1 MRILH
6 VHDFFAP
13 GNSRFAF
20 DMDRLLAA
28 RGHEVQVL
36 AAVGPLG
43 PADGAVEE
51 GVSFHT
57 YPHRPELSSS
67 KRLRYATGMNRDRFG
82 EIHARAPIDLLVL
95 NQPLCASGITENPA
109 SASVP
114 KVYWFISPWAAEWKA
129 SNPESH
135 FVSRMFNMSFRNR
148 MEDLALQASDAVF
161 VESEFIRRELKAHH
175 RKLPDRKVTLIP
187 GAVDLRR
194 FAPDGSREQNRKRFG
209 IGPGPVALTVRR
221 LVERMGIDLLIRAA
235 AEVPG
240 LKVVIGGDGPLRAE
254 LEALAASLGVP
265 ATFLGYV
272 KDEDLASLYRA
283 ADLFVLPT
291 RALEGFGLVAIEAMA
306 CGTPA
311 MGTPVGAIPEVLG
324 PLRLLFD
331 DTTPRAIAAGIRRL
345 LAERDGS
352 LGERCRAHVA
362 EHYDWS
368 KVIERVEQVFV
379 EVRRE
384 GPGHG
389 RR

>member
-6 VHDFFAP
+6 VHDFYAP

-28 RGHEVQVL
+28 RGHEVHVL
-36 AAVGPLG
+36 AAVSELG
-43 PADGAVEE
+43 PADGATVEK
-51 GVSFHT
+51 VTFHT

-67 KRLRYATGMNRDRFG
+67 KRLSYATKMNSERFG
-82 EIHARAPIDLLVL
+82 ALHADRSIDLLVL
-95 NQPLCASGITENPA
+95 NQPLCASGIAESPA
-109 SASVP
+109 SGSVP

-129 SNPESH
+129 SNPDAH
-135 FVSRMFNMSFRNR
+135 FVSRIFNTTFRNR
-148 MEDLALQASDAVF
+148 MEDLALQGSDAVF

-175 RKLPDRKVTLIP
+175 RKVPDRKVTLIP
-187 GAVDLRR
+187 GAVDLTR
-194 FAPDGSREQNRKRFG
+194 FAPDGTREQNRARFG

-240 LKVVIGGDGPLRAE
+240 LQVVIGGDGPLRAE
-254 LEALAASLGVP
+254 LEGLAASLKVP
-265 ATFLGYV
+265 AKFLGYV
-272 KDEDLASLYRA
+272 RDEDLPALYRS

-324 PLRLLFD
+324 PLKMVFD
-331 DTTPRAIAAGIRRL
+331 DSTPQAIAGGIRRF

-352 LGERCRAHVA
+352 LGARCRAHVA
-362 EHYDWS
+362 AHYDWA
-368 KVIERVEQVFV
+368 KVVERVEQVFV
-379 EVRRE
+379 EVVRE

>member
-6 VHDFFAP
+6 VHDFYAP

-28 RGHEVQVL
+28 RGHDVHVL
-36 AAVGPLG
+36 AAVGDLG
-43 PADGAVEE
+43 PADGASMERVT
-51 GVSFHT
+51 FHT

-67 KRLRYATGMNRDRFG
+67 NRLSYATKMNSERFG
-82 EIHARAPIDLLVL
+82 EIHAGAPFDLLVL
-95 NQPLCASGITENPA
+95 NQPLCASGIAEHPV
-109 SASVP
+109 SRCVP

-129 SNPESH
+129 SNPDAH
-135 FVSRMFNMSFRNR
+135 FVSRIFNTTFRNR

-175 RKLPDRKVTLIP
+175 RKVPDRKVTLIP
-187 GAVDLRR
+187 GAVDLSK
-194 FAPDGSREQNRKRFG
+194 FAPGGSREKNRERFG

-235 AEVPG
+235 AEVPE
-240 LKVVIGGDGPLRAE
+240 LQVVIGGDGPLRAE
-254 LEALAASLGVP
+254 LEALAASLKVP
-265 ATFLGYV
+265 AKFLGYIR
-272 KDEDLASLYRA
+272 DEDLPALYRS

-324 PLRLLFD
+324 PLKLVFED
-331 DTTPRAIAAGIRRL
+331 STPQAIAGGIRRF

-362 EHYDWS
+362 AHYDWS
-368 KVIERVEQVFV
+368 KVIERVERVFL
-379 EVRRE
+379 EVVRE

>member
-28 RGHEVQVL
+28 RGHDVHVL
-36 AAVGPLG
+36 SAVGELG
-43 PADGAVEE
+43 PADGAVLE
-51 GVSFHT
+51 GVAFHT

-67 KRLRYATGMNRDRFG
+67 KRLSYATRMNHDGFG
-82 EIHARAPIDLLVL
+82 EIHARAPVDVLVL

-114 KVYWFISPWAAEWKA
+114 KVHWFISPWAAEWKA

-135 FVSRMFNMSFRNR
+135 FVSRIFNMSFRNR

-175 RKLPDRKVTLIP
+175 RKILDRKVTLIP
-187 GAVDLRR
+187 GAVDLKR
-194 FAPDGSREQNRKRFG
+194 FGPAGSKEENRAKFG

-240 LKVVIGGDGPLRAE
+240 LRVIVGGDGPLRGE
-254 LEALAASLGVP
+254 LEALAASLRVP

-272 KDEDLASLYRA
+272 KDEDLPSLYRA
-283 ADLFVLPT
+283 VDLFVLPT

-331 DTTPRAIAAGIRRL
+331 ETTSGAIAAGIRRF
-345 LAERDGS
+345 LAEADGS

-362 EHYDWS
+362 AHYDWS
-368 KVIERVEQVFV
+368 KVIERVESVLV

-384 GPGHG
+384 GSGHG

>member
-28 RGHEVQVL
+28 RGHDVHVL
-36 AAVGPLG
+36 AAVGELG
-43 PADGAVEE
+43 PADGSTSERVT
-51 GVSFHT
+51 FHT
-57 YPHRPELSSS
+57 YPHRPDLSSS
-67 KRLRYATGMNRDRFG
+67 RRLAYSTKMNSDRFG
-82 EIHARAPIDLLVL
+82 EIHAATPVDLLVL
-95 NQPLCASGITENPA
+95 NQPLCASGIADNER
-109 SASVP
+109 SRSVP

-129 SNPESH
+129 SNPGAH

-148 MEDLALQASDAVF
+148 MEDLALQGSDAVF

-175 RKLPDRKVTLIP
+175 RKVPDRKVTLIP
-187 GAVDLRR
+187 GAVDLTK
-194 FAPDGSREQNRKRFG
+194 FSPDGSREQNRQRFG

-240 LKVVIGGDGPLRAE
+240 LQVVVGGDGPLRGE
-254 LEALAASLGVP
+254 LESLAGSLGVR
-265 ATFLGYV
+265 AKFLGYV
-272 KDEDLASLYRA
+272 KDEDLPSLYRA

-324 PLRLLFD
+324 PLNLLFD
-331 DTTPRAIAAGIRRL
+331 DVSPQAIAGGIRRF
-345 LAERDGS
+345 LA
-352 LGERCRAHVA
+352 GEGASGDRCRAYVA
-362 EHYDWS
+362 AHYDWA
-368 KVIERVEQVFV
+368 KVIERVERVFV
-379 EVRRE
+379 EVVRE

>member
-28 RGHEVQVL
+28 RGHDVHVL
-36 AAVGPLG
+36 AAVAELG
-43 PADGAVEE
+43 PADGAVLE
-51 GVSFHT
+51 GVTFHT
-57 YPHRPELSSS
+57 YPHKPDLSSS
-67 KRLRYATGMNRDRFG
+67 KRLGYSNEMNRSMFGAAHGRHRF
-82 EIHARAPIDLLVL
+82 DLLVL
-95 NQPLCASGITENPA
+95 NQPLCAMGVCEHPDA
-109 SASVP
+109 RQVP
-114 KVYWFISPWAAEWKA
+114 KVYWFISPWAAEWKV
-129 SNPESH
+129 SNPEAH
-135 FVSRMFNMSFRNR
+135 LVSRLFNTSLRNR
-148 MEDLALQASDAVF
+148 MENLALQASDAVF
-161 VESEFIRRELKAHH
+161 VESEFIRKELKAHH
-175 RKLPDRKVTLIP
+175 RKIPDAKVTLIP
-187 GAVDLRR
+187 GAVDLETFR
-194 FAPDGSREQNRKRFG
+194 PLGTREQNRGRFG
-209 IGPGPVALTVRR
+209 IGGGPVALTVRR

-240 LKVVIGGDGPLRAE
+240 LQVVIGGDGPLRGE
-254 LEALAASLGVP
+254 LETLARSLGVP

-272 KDEDLASLYRA
+272 KDADLPALYRA

-324 PLRLLFD
+324 PLKLVFD
-331 DTTPRAIAAGIRRL
+331 DVTPQAIAGGIRRF
-345 LAERDGS
+345 LAGRDAG
-352 LGERCRAHVA
+352 LAERCRAHVA
-362 EHYDWS
+362 AHYDWS
-368 KVIERVEQVFV
+368 RVIEKAERVLV
-379 EVRRE
+379 EVVRE

>member
-6 VHDFFAP
+6 VHDFYAP

-28 RGHEVQVL
+28 RGHEVHVL
-36 AAVGPLG
+36 AAVGELG
-43 PADGAVEE
+43 PADGAMIEKVT
-51 GVSFHT
+51 FHT

-67 KRLRYATGMNRDRFG
+67 KRLSYATKMNSERFG
-82 EIHARAPIDLLVL
+82 ALHARMAIDLLVL
-95 NQPLCASGITENPA
+95 NQPLCASGIAESPA
-109 SASVP
+109 ADSVP
-114 KVYWFISPWAAEWKA
+114 KVYWFISPWAAEWRA
-129 SNPESH
+129 SNPDAH
-135 FVSRMFNMSFRNR
+135 FVSRIFNTTFRNR
-148 MEDLALQASDAVF
+148 MEDLALQGSDAVF

-175 RKLPDRKVTLIP
+175 RKVPDRKVTLIP
-187 GAVDLRR
+187 GAVDLSR
-194 FAPDGSREQNRKRFG
+194 FAPDGTRERNRARFG
-209 IGPGPVALTVRR
+209 IGAGPVALTVRR

-235 AEVPG
+235 SEVPG
-240 LKVVIGGDGPLRAE
+240 LHVVIGGDGPLRAE
-254 LEALAASLGVP
+254 LEALAASLKVP
-265 ATFLGYV
+265 AKFLGYV
-272 KDEDLASLYRA
+272 RDEDLPALYRS

-324 PLRLLFD
+324 PLKLVFED
-331 DTTPRAIAAGIRRL
+331 STPQAIAGGIRRF

-352 LGERCRAHVA
+352 LGARCRAHVA
-362 EHYDWS
+362 AHYDWA
-368 KVIERVEQVFV
+368 KVIERVERVFV
-379 EVRRE
+379 EVVRE

>member
-13 GNSRFAF
+13 GNSRFGF

-28 RGHEVQVL
+28 RGHELHVL
-36 AAVGPLG
+36 SAVGDLG
-43 PADGAVEE
+43 PADGASME
-51 GVSFHT
+51 GVLFHT
-57 YPHRPELSSS
+57 YPQRAELGSIE
-67 KRLRYATGMNRDRFG
+67 RLKYSQTMNDRGFG
-82 EIHARAPIDLLVL
+82 RLHAEHPFDVVVT
-95 NQPLCASGITENPA
+95 NQPLCALGVDQNPA
-109 SASVP
+109 ADRVP
-114 KVYWFISPWAAEWKA
+114 RVYWFISPWAAEWKA
-129 SNPESH
+129 SNPGAH
-135 FVSRMFNMSFRNR
+135 FVSRLFNTSFRNR
-148 MEDLALQASDAVF
+148 SEDFALQRSNAVF
-161 VESEFIRRELKAHH
+161 VESEFIRRELKAYH
-175 RKLPDRKVTLIP
+175 RKIPDKKITLIP
-187 GAVDLRR
+187 GAVDLSR
-194 FAPDGSREQNRKRFG
+194 FRPDGSREQNRKRFN

-240 LKVVIGGDGPLRAE
+240 LQVVIGGDGPLRPQ
-254 LEALAASLGVP
+254 LEALAASLQVP

-272 KDEDLASLYRA
+272 KDEDLPSLYRA

-324 PLRLLFD
+324 PLKLLFD
-331 DTTPRAIAAGIRRL
+331 DTTPQAIAGGIRRL
-345 LAERDGS
+345 LAEADGA
-352 LGERCRAHVA
+352 LGERCRAHVK

-368 KVIERVEQVFV
+368 KVIERVERVLL
-379 EVRRE
+379 EVQRE

>member
-1 MRILH
+1 MKILH

-20 DMDRLLAA
+20 DMDRLLVA
-28 RGHEVQVL
+28 RGHEVHVL
-36 AAVGPLG
+36 AAVGELG
-43 PADGAVEE
+43 PADGAVVE
-51 GVSFHT
+51 GVAFHT
-57 YPHRPELSSS
+57 YPHEPTLSST
-67 KRLRYATGMNRDRFG
+67 KRLAYSNEMNRTRFG
-82 EIHARAPIDLLVL
+82 EAHARHHFDLLVL
-95 NQPLCASGITENPA
+95 NQPLCAAGVCEHPVSKQ
-109 SASVP
+109 VP

-129 SNPESH
+129 SNPDAH
-135 FVSRMFNMSFRNR
+135 LVSRLFNTSLRNR

-175 RKLPDRKVTLIP
+175 RKVPDAKVTLIP
-187 GAVDLRR
+187 GAVDLEKFR
-194 FAPDGSREQNRKRFG
+194 PEGSREQNRARFG
-209 IGPGPVALTVRR
+209 IGGGPVALTVRR

-240 LKVVIGGDGPLRAE
+240 LQVVIGGDGPLRGE
-254 LEALAASLGVP
+254 LQALAKSLKVP

-272 KDEDLASLYRA
+272 KDEDLPALYRA

-291 RALEGFGLVAIEAMA
+291 RALEGFGLVAVEAMA

-324 PLRLLFD
+324 PLKLVFD
-331 DTTPRAIAAGIRRL
+331 DVTPQAIAVGLRRFFAETDAGL
-345 LAERDGS
+345 PG
-352 LGERCRAHVA
+352 RCRAHVA
-362 EHYDWS
+362 ANYDWS
-368 KVIERVEQVFV
+368 KVIEKAERVLV
-379 EVRRE
+379 EVARE

>member
-28 RGHEVQVL
+28 RGHDVHVL
-36 AAVGPLG
+36 AAVGELG
-43 PADGAVEE
+43 PADGAVLEA
-51 GVSFHT
+51 VTFHT

-67 KRLRYATGMNRDRFG
+67 KRLSYATGMNRDRFG
-82 EIHARAPIDLLVL
+82 EIHAAGAVDVLVL

-109 SASVP
+109 SAAVP

-135 FVSRMFNMSFRNR
+135 FVSRIFNMSFRNR

-175 RKLPDRKVTLIP
+175 RKIPDRKVTLIP
-187 GAVDLRR
+187 GAVDLSR
-194 FAPDGSREQNRKRFG
+194 FSPDGSKEKNRAKFG
-209 IGPGPVALTVRR
+209 VGPGPVALTVRR

-240 LKVVIGGDGPLRAE
+240 LQVVIGGDGPLRGE
-254 LEALAASLGVP
+254 LEALAASLKVP
-265 ATFLGYV
+265 AKFLGYV
-272 KDEDLASLYRA
+272 KDEDLPSLYRA
-283 ADLFVLPT
+283 ADVFVLPT

-331 DTTPRAIAAGIRRL
+331 DTTPQAIAGGIRRF
-345 LAERDGS
+345 LAEADGG

-362 EHYDWS
+362 AHYDWS
-368 KVIERVEQVFV
+368 KVIERVEHVLV
-379 EVRRE
+379 EVQRE

>member
-6 VHDFFAP
+6 VHDFYAP

-28 RGHEVQVL
+28 RGHEVHVL
-36 AAVGPLG
+36 AAVGDLG
-43 PADGAVEE
+43 PADGSTMERVT
-51 GVSFHT
+51 FHT

-67 KRLRYATGMNRDRFG
+67 KRLSYATKMNSERFG
-82 EIHARAPIDLLVL
+82 TLHAQRPIDLLVL
-95 NQPLCASGITENPA
+95 NQPLCASGIADNAA
-109 SASVP
+109 SDSVP

-129 SNPESH
+129 SNPDAH
-135 FVSRMFNMSFRNR
+135 LVSRIFNTTFRNR
-148 MEDLALQASDAVF
+148 MEDLALQGSDAVF

-175 RKLPDRKVTLIP
+175 RKVPDRKVTLIP
-187 GAVDLRR
+187 GAVDLVR
-194 FAPDGSREQNRKRFG
+194 FAPDGTREQNRQRFG

-240 LKVVIGGDGPLRAE
+240 LQVVIGGDGPLRAE
-254 LEALAASLGVP
+254 LDALAASLKVP
-265 ATFLGYV
+265 AKFLGYV
-272 KDEDLASLYRA
+272 RDEDLPSLYRS

-324 PLRLLFD
+324 PLKLVFED
-331 DTTPRAIAAGIRRL
+331 STPQAIAGGIRRF
-345 LAERDGS
+345 LADRDGA
-352 LGERCRAHVA
+352 LGARCRAHVA
-362 EHYDWS
+362 AHYDWA

-379 EVRRE
+379 EVVRE

>member
-6 VHDFFAP
+6 AHDFFAP

-20 DMDRLLAA
+20 DMDRLLQA
-28 RGHEVQVL
+28 RGHEVHVL
-36 AAVGPLG
+36 AAVAERG
-43 PADGAVEE
+43 PADGAVIE
-51 GVSFHT
+51 GVTFHT
-57 YPHRPELSSS
+57 YPHKADLPASR
-67 KRLRYATGMNRDRFG
+67 RLAYSNEMNRSKFG
-82 EIHARAPIDLLVL
+82 EAHARHRFELLLL
-95 NQPLCASGITENPA
+95 NQPLCAMGVCDHPA
-109 SASVP
+109 AKGLP

-129 SNPESH
+129 SNPEAH
-135 FVSRMFNMSFRNR
+135 LVSRLFNTSLRNR
-148 MEDLALQASDAVF
+148 MESLALQASDAVF

-175 RKLPDRKVTLIP
+175 RKIPDAKVTLIP
-187 GAVDLRR
+187 GAVDLAKFRPEGTR
-194 FAPDGSREQNRKRFG
+194 DENRARFG
-209 IGPGPVALTVRR
+209 IRSGPVALTVRR

-240 LKVVIGGDGPLRAE
+240 LEVVIGGDGPLRGD
-254 LEALAASLGVP
+254 LEALAQSLRVP

-272 KDEDLASLYRA
+272 KDEDLPALYRA

-324 PLRLLFD
+324 PLRLVFD
-331 DTTPRAIAAGIRRL
+331 DVTPQAIAGGIRRFF
-345 LAERDGS
+345 AERDAG
-352 LGERCRAHVA
+352 LPERCRAHVA

-368 KVIERVEQVFV
+368 QVIAKAEQVLV
-379 EVRRE
+379 EVARE

>member
-20 DMDRLLAA
+20 DMDRLLRA
-28 RGHEVQVL
+28 RGHDVHVL
-36 AAVGPLG
+36 AAVGELG
-43 PADGAVEE
+43 PADGAVLE
-51 GVSFHT
+51 GVTFHT

-67 KRLRYATGMNRDRFG
+67 KRLSYATTMNRDRFG
-82 EIHARAPIDLLVL
+82 EIHALTPVDVLVL

-109 SASVP
+109 STSVP

-135 FVSRMFNMSFRNR
+135 FVSRIFNMTFRNR

-175 RKLPDRKVTLIP
+175 RKIPDRKVTLIP
-187 GAVDLRR
+187 GAVDLTR
-194 FAPDGSREQNRKRFG
+194 FCPDGSKEKNRAKFG

-240 LKVVIGGDGPLRAE
+240 LQVVVGGDGPLRSE
-254 LEALAASLGVP
+254 LEALAASLKVP
-265 ATFLGYV
+265 AKFLGYV
-272 KDEDLASLYRA
+272 KDEDLPSLYRA

-324 PLRLLFD
+324 PLKLLFD
-331 DTTPRAIAAGIRRL
+331 DTTAPAIAGGIRRF
-345 LAERDGS
+345 LAEADGA
-352 LGERCRAHVA
+352 LAERCRAHVA
-362 EHYDWS
+362 AHYDWS
-368 KVIERVEQVFV
+368 KVVERVEHVLV
-379 EVRRE
+379 EVQRE

>member
-6 VHDFFAP
+6 VHDFYAP

-28 RGHEVQVL
+28 RGHDVHVL
-36 AAVGPLG
+36 AAVSERG
-43 PADGAVEE
+43 PADGAVMER
-51 GVSFHT
+51 VTFHT
-57 YPHRPELSSS
+57 YPHRPDLSSS
-67 KRLRYATGMNRDRFG
+67 KRLSYSTRMNSGRFG
-82 EIHARAPIDLLVL
+82 EIHAATPVDLLVL
-95 NQPLCASGITENPA
+95 NQPLCASGITENAA
-109 SASVP
+109 STTVP

-135 FVSRMFNMSFRNR
+135 FVSRIFNMSFRNR
-148 MEDLALQASDAVF
+148 MEDLALQSSDAVL

-175 RKLPDRKVTLIP
+175 RKVPDRKVTLIP
-187 GAVDLRR
+187 GAVDLAR
-194 FAPDGSREQNRKRFG
+194 FSPDGSREKNRERFG
-209 IGPGPVALTVRR
+209 IGSGPVALTVRR
-221 LVERMGIDLLIRAA
+221 LVERMGIDLLLRAA

-240 LKVVIGGDGPLRAE
+240 LQVVVGGDGPLRAE
-254 LEALAASLGVP
+254 LEALAASLKVP
-265 ATFLGYV
+265 AKFLGYV
-272 KDEDLASLYRA
+272 KDEDLPALYRA

-324 PLRLLFD
+324 PLKLLFD
-331 DTTPRAIAAGIRRL
+331 DTTPQAIAGGIRRF
-345 LAERDGS
+345 LAEPDAS

-362 EHYDWS
+362 AHYDWS
-368 KVIERVEQVFV
+368 KVIERVERVFV
-379 EVRRE
+379 EVLRE